1 VSKTANEIRVL
12 LRARADAERIP
23 GLQRFFKTAPGQ
35 YADGDVFIGV
45 KVPQLRAVCRECGHV
60 AIGNAVELLGSPVHE
75 ERLLALMLLVD
86 GFRRGS
92 PAEQRKIYELYI
104 ANTAFINNW
113 DLVDSSAHQIVG
125 AWLQDRSRTPLRR
138 LARSASI
145 WDRRIAIIATFHDIK
160 RGEFHEAFRIA
171 DLLLADSHDLIHK
184 AVGWMLREVGNRDA
198 AAERR
203 FLKDRYGRMP
213 RTMLRYAIE
222 KFPERERRR
231 YLKGTV

>member
-1 VSKTANEIRVL
+1 MSKTTSELRAL
-12 LRARADAERIP
+12 LRARADAARIP

-45 KVPQLRAVCRECGHV
+45 TVPQVRAVCRERGRV
-60 AIGNAVELLGSPVHE
+60 ELTDAVELLRSPVHE
-75 ERLLALMLLVD
+75 ERLLALLLMVEA
-86 GFRRGS
+86 FRRSS
-92 PAEQRKIYELYI
+92 PAEQREIHAQYL
-104 ANTAFINNW
+104 ASTAFINNW

-125 AWLQDRSRTPLRR
+125 AWLQDRSRLPLRR
-138 LARSASI
+138 LARSVSI
-145 WDRRIAIIATFHDIK
+145 WERRIAMIATFHYIK
-160 RGEFHEAFRIA
+160 RGEFDETFRIA
-171 DLLLADSHDLIHK
+171 DVLLADTHDLIHK
-184 AVGWMLREVGNRDA
+184 AVGWMLREVGNRDP